1 VLQVEFVAEDEIVEI
16 VPNIRMDALNMIC
29 VRLPPPSL
37 STPHPPPIL
46 TSRAAAVAAVQGDFG
61 PFFPQIPA
69 RVPLWL
75 AVALKKRSK
84 CTIRTP
90 DWMTVGQCFLVACPP
105 FIPAQAYTAI
115 SICCLLLFLLDRLTQ
130 VLEAERESPREFQPL
145 PFHYIEISKLLF
157 DQ

>member
-1 VLQVEFVAEDEIVEI
+1 
-16 VPNIRMDALNMIC
+16 
-29 VRLPPPSL
+29 
-37 STPHPPPIL
+37 
-46 TSRAAAVAAVQGDFG
+46 VQGDFG
-61 PFFPQIPA
+61 PFFPQIPTK
-69 RVPLWL
+69 VPLWL

-90 DWMTVGQCFLVACPP
+90 DWMTVGQCLRASLLFA

-115 SICCLLLFLLDRLTQ
+115 SIYCLLLFLLDRLTQ

>member
-29 VRLPPPSL
+29 VRLPPPPTSIVPSL

-61 PFFPQIPA
+61 PFFPQIPTK
-69 RVPLWL
+69 VPLWL

-90 DWMTVGQCFLVACPP
+90 DWMTVGQCFLPP
-105 FIPAQAYTAI
+105 FYSCSSIHSHKHLLLAFVPTRPLDTGIGSGKRVASRIPAITI
-115 SICCLLLFLLDRLTQ
+115 
-130 VLEAERESPREFQPL
+130 PL
-145 PFHYIEISKLLF
+145 Y
-157 DQ
+157 